1 MGWVGPAA
9 AVAVGVAL
17 LVAGGAK
24 LARPAW
30 VREAG
35 ALGVPAALARPVP
48 VAEVLLGAGLVVGVA
63 RRPLAWVALA
73 LLLAF
78 TAVVAA
84 ALARGRRPVCACF
97 GAWSTRPIGGA
108 TVARN
113 AVLAALA
120 LVAALAR

>member
-9 AVAVGVAL
+9 AAVVGVAL
-17 LVAGGAK
+17 LVAGAAK

-35 ALGVPAALARPVP
+35 ALGVPVLLARPVP
-48 VAEVLLGAGLVVGVA
+48 AVELLLGAGLVVGIA
-63 RRPLAWVALA
+63 RRPLAAVALT

-78 TAVVAA
+78 TAVLGAS
-84 ALARGRRPVCACF
+84 LARGRRPVCACF
-97 GAWSTRPIGGA
+97 GAWSTRPIGA
-108 TVARN
+108 STVARN
-113 AVLAALA
+113 AVLAGLA